1 MGLLFTKKRA
11 KLSSICS
18 TKLNIIVHDL
28 PEIEVNIQSMSA
40 ENQTQFYMLYN
51 LIVRHGNDTKS
62 FQNQHEHITVDDNKA
77 NI

>member
-1 MGLLFTKKRA
+1 MY
-11 KLSSICS
+11 
-18 TKLNIIVHDL
+18 DL

-40 ENQTQFYMLYN
+40 KNQTQFYMLYN

-62 FQNQHEHITVDDNKA
+62 VQNQHEHTTVEGNKA

>member
-1 MGLLFTKKRA
+1 M
-11 KLSSICS
+11 
-18 TKLNIIVHDL
+18 HDF

-40 ENQTQFYMLYN
+40 ENQTQFYIVYN

-62 FQNQHEHITVDDNKA
+62 VQNQHEHITVEDNKA